1 MTETVDV
8 VPLSSRMFNKYI
20 KYIDSQVTFK
30 KLTNFIPK
38 SRKGRAPIQYSLHGD
53 DSTCNYD
60 EESKV
65 ST

>member
-30 KLTNFIPK
+30 KLTNLIPK
-38 SRKGRAPIQYSLHGD
+38 SRKGRAPI
-53 DSTCNYD
+53 
-60 EESKV
+60 
-65 ST
+65 